1 MKTLFVS
8 LLAATSLMSFD
19 LPTASIVSLLPDQT
33 VIRNRPSIGT
43 LAATEVPKTNEESRT
58 ALPAFAW
65 TTTVFDFGKIKH
77 NTPVTH
83 EFRFTNKGAEPLII
97 TSVQASCGCTVA
109 QYSKDA
115 IAPGS
120 EGFVTAT
127 YNAATKG
134 IFNKSVTVN
143 ANTPDGVVVLSIRG
157 EVE

>member
-1 MKTLFVS
+1 MKTLFVC

-19 LPTASIVSLLPDQT
+19 LPNASIVSLLPDQT
-33 VIRNRPSIGT
+33 AFSEASSASNASTTPEKS
-43 LAATEVPKTNEESRT
+43 
-58 ALPAFAW
+58 LPAFVW
-65 TTTVFDFGKIKH
+65 TETVFDFGKIKH

-109 QYSKDA
+109 QYSKDP

-134 IFNKSVTVN
+134 VFNKSVTVN
-143 ANTPDGVVVLSIRG
+143 ANTQDGVVVLAIRG